1 MTTLELK
8 LTLPNDLAQE
18 AQAAGLLSPE
28 AVEAMV
34 REAMKKRRIDRLFE
48 TMKKL
53 SDLTPPITEAEIAA
67 EIQAARIERRK
78 LNAGRR

>member
-28 AVEAMV
+28 AMEAMV

-67 EIQAARIERRK
+67 EIQAARMERRQ

>member
-28 AVEAMV
+28 AMEAMV

-67 EIQAARIERRK
+67 EIQAARTERRQ

>member
-34 REAMKKRRIDRLFE
+34 REAMRKRRIDRLFE
-48 TMKKL
+48 TMQKL
-53 SDLTPPITEAEIAA
+53 IAEPLPPMTPE
-67 EIQAARIERRK
+67 EIQAEIDTYRREVRRA
-78 LNAGRR
+78 AGA

>member
-34 REAMKKRRIDRLFE
+34 REAMRKRRIDRLFE
-48 TMKKL
+48 TMQKL
-53 SDLTPPITEAEIAA
+53 TAEPLPSMTPE
-67 EIQAARIERRK
+67 EIQAEIDTYRREVRRA
-78 LNAGRR
+78 AGA

>member
-78 LNAGRR
+78 LNAGRC